1 MARVIRYKIAH
12 DPDKDLGTVTFKHDY
27 QCSVFGDK
35 FLAGVPIKV
44 GKAMLSPFGEAYYK
58 VHGTKVWVTAK
69 EVTDINVKM
78 GQKRT
83 YRSVL

>member
-1 MARVIRYKIAH
+1 MARVIRYKIAP
-12 DPDKDLGTVTFKHDY
+12 DPDKDLGTVTFKTDY
-27 QCSVFGDK
+27 QCNVFGNRFFTGDT
-35 FLAGVPIKV
+35 VKV
-44 GKAMLSPFGEAYYK
+44 GKAMLSPFGEAFYK

>member
-1 MARVIRYKIAH
+1 MARTFRYKIAP
-12 DPDKDLGTVTFKHDY
+12 DPDKDLGTVTFKQDY
-27 QCSVFGDK
+27 QCNVFGNQ
-35 FLAGVPIKV
+35 FVSGERVMV

-69 EVTDINVKM
+69 EVSDINVKM

-83 YRSVL
+83 YRSIL

>member
-1 MARVIRYKIAH
+1 MARMFRYKIAP

-27 QCSVFGDK
+27 QCNVFGNQ
-35 FLAGVPIKV
+35 FASGERVMV

-78 GQKRT
+78 SQKRT

>member
-1 MARVIRYKIAH
+1 MARVTRYKIAH

-27 QCSVFGDK
+27 QCGVFGNTFTSGEK
-35 FLAGVPIKV
+35 VNV
-44 GKAMLSPFGEAYYK
+44 GKTMLSPFGEAYYK
-58 VHGTKVWVTAK
+58 VFGTKVWVSSK

-83 YRSVL
+83 YRSIL

>member
-1 MARVIRYKIAH
+1 MARVTRYRIATV
-12 DPDKDLGTVTFKHDY
+12 PDKDIGTVTFKNDY
-27 QCSVFGDK
+27 ECTVFGNR
-35 FLAGVPIKV
+35 FFEGQTVKV
-44 GKAMLSPFGEAYYK
+44 GKAMLTPFGEAYYK
-58 VHGTKVWVTAK
+58 VFGSKVWVTAK

>member
-1 MARVIRYKIAH
+1 MPKMFRYKLPA

-27 QCSVFGDK
+27 QCNVFGNQ
-35 FLAGVPIKV
+35 FVAGQQVHV
-44 GKAMLSPFGEAYYK
+44 GRAMLSPFGEAFYK
-58 VHGTKVWVTAK
+58 VFGTKVWVTAK
-69 EVTDINVKM
+69 EVTDINVTM